1 MSMARLSPYIWT
13 KSVPSQIPVLMLTSS
28 LFDPASVRCEWL
40 WVYDALVP
48 MTETWSK
55 EILVPASLFFVITG
69 RGKIKADG
77 RTFDLPP
84 GSAFLAA
91 PGQRRQWF
99 ADGTRLLS
107 VGYRATWP
115 DGAPLFGEGLNTD
128 LKTTTLTPLK
138 DAVRKLF
145 RGVHGAK
152 RTVPWR
158 EATRPKALSLRDWSL
173 REAAFRKWFA
183 EYITTLLQLGIQP
196 TPRLCP
202 SDERINEILRRL
214 DAWPL
219 AKPMIVNEVASG
231 LHIGA
236 RRLEQLLATEL
247 GITPHSRLNTRRVEA
262 ARHLLSSTTTPLK
275 EIAHE
280 LGLRHPSHFTKWF
293 RQHTGLSPSAYR
305 RGDAMWAA

>member
-1 MSMARLSPYIWT
+1 
-13 KSVPSQIPVLMLTSS
+13 MLTSS
-28 LFDPASVRCEWL
+28 SLDPASVRCEWL

-48 MTETWSK
+48 VTETWSK

-69 RGKIKADG
+69 QGKIKADD
-77 RTFDLPP
+77 RTFELPP
-84 GSAFLAA
+84 GTAFLAA

-99 ADGTRLLS
+99 ADGIRLLS

-115 DGAPLFGEGLNTD
+115 YGAPLLSKGLNTD

-138 DAVRKLF
+138 AATRKLF
-145 RGVHGAK
+145 REVHGAK
-152 RTVPWR
+152 RTVTWR
-158 EATRPKALSLRDWSL
+158 EASCPNPLSLRDWSQ
-173 REAAFRKWFA
+173 REAAFRTWFA
-183 EYITTLLQLGIQP
+183 EYISTLMQLGIQP
-196 TPRLCP
+196 TPHLRP
-202 SDERINEILRRL
+202 NDERIHEILRRL

-236 RRLEQLLATEL
+236 RRLEQLLAAEL
-247 GITPHSRLNTRRVEA
+247 GITPHSRLNKRRIEA

-280 LGLRHPSHFTKWF
+280 LGLRHASHFTKWF
-293 RQHTGLSPSAYR
+293 RKHTGLAPSAYR
-305 RGDAMWAA
+305 RGDATWAA